1 MFTVEAVNVG
11 VTSTV
16 VPTYASDVTEKV
28 SVPVTSPWS
37 CRPISLK
44 VAIPELSVVA
54 VTKETFEP
62 EEVKMFAVGAESV
75 STTPEVV
82 KGVVPSA
89 PLS

>member
-1 MFTVEAVNVG
+1 LLN
-11 VTSTV
+11 
-16 VPTYASDVTEKV
+16 
-28 SVPVTSPWS
+28 
-37 CRPISLK
+37 
-44 VAIPELSVVA
+44 VAIPELFVVA